1 HLPESPPRLLPSGPS
16 SKEGK
21 SVTGPT
27 TATLRCPASPDP
39 SDSSTPLPLRQHH
52 GTSKN
57 GNIDA
62 NENESNKAED
72 DPASSFT
79 DSGLITTEQ
88 REAGPLPTDIHPV
101 SSYLDSP
108 RVDFP
113 SYESNTELDSSQSD
127 DEYDRALADRARLRD
142 DETARQRVR
151 EDLETYVSSLSPRV
165 DESGDHLLEFP
176 KNYPQI
182 LALMTQK
189 DVCDEDSDPKTDAN
203 AHQSWSRVLIQSGL
217 SKQQAFGVLE
227 GGDDDAGDDSG
238 LAAKIALKMAHIRQ
252 LDAILE
258 AKLGKSL
265 YSTVA
270 PRKPKKREQQQQRE
284 ANQDQVVANG
294 MRANLTRDEETRLEN
309 LLRDD
314 SVAVDGGMV
323 ASPIEGEGAD
333 VGANSASAARDRS
346 DFAMSD
352 ADKQAIQELITAKS
366 GAHPLMSIDELQ
378 PGFNDDA
385 PVLPLGSGT
394 PAATR
399 PKREN
404 ALQETKQER
413 LQRQRLSRI
422 EQELRFLHES
432 QSVVIVGDDQD
443 EEIDEE
449 IDDCRS
455 ESSYATVAS
464 VAASS
469 TCSTRSGVISRHEF
483 NCFLAQ
489 QKDAFRSTPIASSDE
504 IRRLLLSMTHLTS
517 APSNA
522 VTATTG

>member
-1 HLPESPPRLLPSGPS
+1 Q
-16 SKEGK
+16 
-21 SVTGPT
+21 
-27 TATLRCPASPDP
+27 C
-39 SDSSTPLPLRQHH
+39 H

-57 GNIDA
+57 GDIDA
-62 NENESNKAED
+62 DESESSRAADN
-72 DPASSFT
+72 PASSFT
-79 DSGLITTEQ
+79 DGGLITIEQ

-101 SSYLDSP
+101 SSYSDGP

-113 SYESNTELDSSQSD
+113 SNESNTELDSSQSD
-127 DEYDRALADRARLRD
+127 DEYERALADRARLRD
-142 DETARQRVR
+142 DEMARQRVR
-151 EDLETYVSSLSPRV
+151 EELETYVSSLSSRV

-189 DVCDEDSDPKTDAN
+189 DVCDEDSDPKTDMT

-217 SKQQAFGVLE
+217 SKQQAF
-227 GGDDDAGDDSG
+227 
-238 LAAKIALKMAHIRQ
+238 
-252 LDAILE
+252 
-258 AKLGKSL
+258 
-265 YSTVA
+265 
-270 PRKPKKREQQQQRE
+270 
-284 ANQDQVVANG
+284 QVVANG

-314 SVAVDGGMV
+314 SVAVDGEMV

-333 VGANSASAARDRS
+333 GGANSASADRDRN

-352 ADKQAIQELITAKS
+352 ADKRAIQELITAKS
-366 GAHPLMSIDELQ
+366 GASPLLSIDELE
-378 PGFNDDA
+378 PGFSDDA
-385 PVLPLGSGT
+385 PVLPLGSDT

-422 EQELRFLHES
+422 EQELRFLHEA
-432 QSVVIVGDDQD
+432 QSVVIVGDDQ
-443 EEIDEE
+443 DEE

-489 QKDAFRSTPIASSDE
+489 QKDAFRSAPTASSDE
-504 IRRLLLSMTHLTS
+504 IRRLLLSMGHLTS
-517 APSNA
+517 APINA